1 MPLNLFRWQLRSIQS
16 TKWQIIN
23 LCIRFYFLIMMSSSV
38 PAGKVSHN
46 FSRALA
52 RQTILIFMKCATD
65 VTYRPIVFLV
75 ANVQATDLISNL
87 HFSSRQWIARKKMLP
102 FVAYKWTAR
111 RRLVGGRSGHGP
123 MHAKGDYGKRDL
135 KGRRHFFAALL
146 LPTCANCT
154 RKNWISLSFW
164 VLLAR
169 WR

>member
-1 MPLNLFRWQLRSIQS
+1 MTDNKSLY
-16 TKWQIIN
+16 
-23 LCIRFYFLIMMSSSV
+23 IRFYFLIMMSSSM
-38 PAGKVSHN
+38 PAGKVSRRN
-46 FSRALA
+46 FSPALV
-52 RQTILIFMKCATD
+52 RQTILIFMKCATG

-75 ANVQATDLISNL
+75 ANVQAADLISNL
-87 HFSSRQWIARKKMLP
+87 HFSSRQWVARKKILP

-135 KGRRHFFAALL
+135 KGRWHFFAALL

-154 RKNWISLSFW
+154 RNWISLSSW
-164 VLLAR
+164 VSLAR